1 MGQFALS
8 QSVPRTEDPRLL
20 RGRGRYASDFFL
32 PQIAHAVFVRS
43 PHAHARIASIDVRAA
58 QQMPGVL
65 AVLTGAEWLDEGFGD
80 VPPGYPRK
88 RRDGSPLFQPPRPAL
103 VPDRARMVGDPIA
116 MVVAETVD
124 AAKDAAERVAV
135 VYEPLPALVDPTR
148 ARASGA
154 PVLHDDCPDNESF
167 FFAAGDAKAVE
178 AAFAKAA
185 HVTRLRLRINRVTAN
200 TMEPRACI
208 GHYAAAEDR
217 YTLYGGTQ
225 RAWGLRH
232 SLAEH
237 VFKVPEHKVRVVTG
251 DIGGSFGMKTGSYP
265 EYLSCLWASARI
277 GRPVKW
283 VCERSEGHLSDS
295 HDRDQATEAALA
307 LDAEGHFLAMRFHNV
322 CSVGAYLGAGAPV
335 SPSNHLGG
343 LAGLYATPAIYVEAS
358 AVFTNTAPIG
368 PYRGAGRPEATYVLE
383 RLIDTAA
390 REMGFD
396 RAEIRRRNLIPPGA
410 MPFKTGLTFTYDC
423 GEFERNMNQALNT
436 ADYAGFEARHAAAA
450 ARGKLRGLGIANFVE
465 QTGQADGE
473 VVSLKFDA
481 AGCLTV
487 AAGSIPQ
494 GQGHETM
501 YKVILS
507 DRLGID
513 ADDIRV
519 VTGDTD
525 AVPYGWGTYSSRSA
539 ALGSAAAVV
548 AADKVVDKAR
558 LTAAHLLEV
567 APADVEFHTGAF
579 RVAGTDRTVGLKDV
593 VRATFDPRRQ
603 APGVELGLFET
614 GVFHPHPP
622 TPTFPNGCQ
631 VCEVEIDPDT
641 GRTEILRY
649 CVVDDVGTVINK
661 LTLEG
666 QIHGGIGQGVGQAF
680 SEAMIYDENGQL
692 LTGSF
697 LDYGMP
703 RADDMCAFECANN
716 PVPTKKNPLGV
727 KGAGEAGNVGALAC
741 IMNAVVDALAPLG
754 ITHID
759 MPATPEKV
767 WRAIRTARAGSKGE
781 LQ

>member
-20 RGRGRYASDFFL
+20 RGGGRYAADFFL
-32 PQIAHAVFVRS
+32 PHLAHAVFVRS
-43 PHAHARIASIDVRAA
+43 PHAHARIRSVDLRAA
-58 QQMPGVL
+58 QQIPGVL
-65 AVLTGAEWLDEGFGD
+65 AVLTGQDWVKEGYGD
-80 VPPGYPRK
+80 APPGYPRN
-88 RRDGSPLFQPPRPAL
+88 RRDGSPLFQPARPAL
-103 VPDRARMVGDPIA
+103 VADRVRMVGDPIA
-116 MVVAETVD
+116 MVIADTLD
-124 AAKDAAERVAV
+124 AAKDAAERVV
-135 VYEPLPALVDPTR
+135 VEYEPLPVLVDAAR
-148 ARASGA
+148 ARESGA
-154 PVLHDDCPDNESF
+154 PVLHEECPDNESF
-167 FFAAGDAKAVE
+167 FFTAGNARAVE
-178 AAFAKAA
+178 AGFTEAA
-185 HVTRLRLRINRVTAN
+185 HVTSLRLRINRVTAN

-208 GHYAAAEDR
+208 GEYSETEGR

-237 VFKVPEHKVRVVTG
+237 VFKVPEHKIRVLTG
-251 DIGGSFGMKTGSYP
+251 DVGGSFGMKSGAYP
-265 EYLSCLWASARI
+265 EYLACLWASAHV

-295 HDRDQATEAALA
+295 HDRDQTTEASLA
-307 LDAEGHFLAMRFHNV
+307 LDADGRFLAMRFENV
-322 CSVGAYLGAGAPV
+322 CGVGAYLGAGAPV

-343 LAGLYATPAIYVEAS
+343 LAGLYTTPAIYVEAS
-358 AVFTNTAPIG
+358 AVFTNTTPIG

-390 REMGFD
+390 REMGLD
-396 RAEIRRRNLIPPGA
+396 RAEIRKRNLIPPEA

-423 GEFERNMNQALNT
+423 GDFPRNMNQALAR
-436 ADYAGFEARHAAAA
+436 ADYTGFEARRAEAA
-450 ARGKLRGLGIANFVE
+450 ARGRLRGIGIANFVE

-473 VVSLKFDA
+473 VVSLKFDP
-481 AGCLTV
+481 AGGVTV
-487 AAGSIPQ
+487 AVGSIPH

-501 YKVILS
+501 YKVIIS

-513 ADDIRV
+513 ADDIRI

-525 AVPYGWGTYSSRSA
+525 AIPYGWGTYSSRSG

-548 AADKVVDKAR
+548 ASDKVISKAR
-558 LTAAHLLEV
+558 MTAAHLLE
-567 APADVEFHTGAF
+567 AAEADIEFKSGLFH
-579 RVAGTDRTVGLKDV
+579 VVGTDRAITLKAV
-593 VRATFDPRRQ
+593 ARASFDPRKQ
-603 APGVELGLFET
+603 APGLELGLFET

-631 VCEVEIDPDT
+631 ICELEIDPET
-641 GRTEILRY
+641 GRTEIARY

-666 QIHGGIGQGVGQAF
+666 QIHGGIGQGIGQAF
-680 SEAMIYDENGQL
+680 SEAIIYDENGQL
-692 LTGSF
+692 LSGSF

-703 RADDMCAFECANN
+703 RADNMCSFECANN

-754 ITHID
+754 IVHID
-759 MPATPEKV
+759 MPATPEKI
-767 WRAIRTARAGSKGE
+767 WRAIASTRSTS
-781 LQ
+781 

>member
-8 QSVPRTEDPRLL
+8 QSVQRTEDPRLL
-20 RGRGRYASDFFL
+20 RGAGCYAADFSL
-32 PQIAHAVFVRS
+32 PQMAHAIFVRS
-43 PHAHARIASIDVRAA
+43 PYAHAHIRTIDVRAA

-65 AVLTGAEWLDEGFGD
+65 AVLTGADWLEQDFGD
-80 VPPGYPRK
+80 VPPGYPRT

-103 VPDRARMVGDPIA
+103 VYDRTRMVGDPVA
-116 MVVAETVD
+116 MIVAETVD
-124 AAKDAAERVAV
+124 IAKDAAERVVAE
-135 VYEPLPALVDPTR
+135 YEPLPVLVDPTR
-148 ARASGA
+148 ARSPGA
-154 PVLHDDCPDNESF
+154 PVLHADCSDNESF
-167 FFAAGDAKAVE
+167 FFSAGDRAAVE
-178 AAFAKAA
+178 TAFAKPA

-208 GHYAAAEDR
+208 GHYAAAEGR

-232 SLAEH
+232 NLAEH

-265 EYLSCLWASARI
+265 EYLACLWASARI
-277 GRPVKW
+277 SRPVKW

-307 LDAEGHFLAMRFHNV
+307 LDAEGRFLAMRFDNV
-322 CSVGAYLGAGAPV
+322 CGVGAYLGAGAPV

-343 LAGLYATPAIYVEAS
+343 LAGLYTTPAIYVEAS

-383 RLIDTAA
+383 RLIDAAA
-390 REMGFD
+390 REMKID
-396 RAEIRRRNLIPPGA
+396 RAEIRRRNLIPPEA

-423 GEFERNMNQALNT
+423 GEFRRNMDQALAT
-436 ADYAGFEARHAAAA
+436 ADYAGFAARRAEAA
-450 ARGKLRGLGIANFVE
+450 ARGRLRGLGIANFVE

-487 AAGSIPQ
+487 AVGSIPQ

-507 DRLGID
+507 DRLGFD

-519 VTGDTD
+519 AVGDTD

-539 ALGSAAAVV
+539 ALGSAAAVI
-548 AADKVVDKAR
+548 AADKVVNKAR
-558 LTAAHLLEV
+558 NTAAHLLE
-567 APADVEFHTGAF
+567 AAAADIEFRAGAF
-579 RVAGTDRTVGLKDV
+579 RIAGTDRAVSLKEV
-593 VRATFDPRRQ
+593 ARASFDPRRA

-631 VCEVEIDPDT
+631 VSEVEIDPDT
-641 GRTEILRY
+641 GRTEIVRY

-680 SEAMIYDENGQL
+680 SEAIIYDEDGQL

-716 PVPTKKNPLGV
+716 PVPTRKNPLGV

-767 WRAIRTARAGSKGE
+767 WQAIQAARAGSE
-781 LQ
+781 MEPL

>member
-8 QSVPRTEDPRLL
+8 QSIPRTEDPRLL
-20 RGRGRYASDFFL
+20 RGGGRYAADFAL
-32 PQIAHAVFVRS
+32 PHMAHAVFVRS
-43 PHAHARIASIDVRAA
+43 PHAHARITGIDVRAA

-65 AVLTGAEWLDEGFGD
+65 AVLTGQDWREEGFGD
-80 VPPGYPRK
+80 APPGYPRT
-88 RRDGSPLFQPPRPAL
+88 RRDGSPLFQPLRPAL
-103 VPDRARMVGDPIA
+103 VRDRARMVGDPIA
-116 MVVAETVD
+116 MVVAETLD
-124 AAKDAAERVAV
+124 AARDAAERVV
-135 VYEPLPALVDPTR
+135 IEYEPLPVLTDATR

-154 PVLHDDCPDNESF
+154 PMLHEGCSDNESF
-167 FFAAGDAKAVE
+167 FFKAGDARAVE

-200 TMEPRACI
+200 TMEPRACV
-208 GHYAAAEDR
+208 GHYVPAEDR

-232 SLAEH
+232 NLAEH

-251 DIGGSFGMKTGSYP
+251 DIGGSFGMKTGGYP
-265 EYLSCLWASARI
+265 EYLACLWASARVR
-277 GRPVKW
+277 RPVKW

-295 HDRDQATEAALA
+295 HDRDQTTEAALA
-307 LDAEGHFLAMRFHNV
+307 LDAEGRFLAMRFDNV
-322 CSVGAYLGAGAPV
+322 CGVGAYLGAGAPV

-343 LAGLYATPAIYVEAS
+343 LAGLYTTPAIYVEAS

-390 REMGFD
+390 REIGLD
-396 RAEIRRRNLIPPGA
+396 RAEIRRRNLIPSQA

-423 GEFERNMNQALNT
+423 GDFPRNMSQALAT
-436 ADYAGFEARHAAAA
+436 ADYAGFETRRAAAA
-450 ARGKLRGLGIANFVE
+450 ARGRLRGIGIANFVE

-481 AGCLTV
+481 AGCVTV
-487 AAGSIPQ
+487 AVGSIPQ

-501 YKVILS
+501 YKVIIS

-525 AVPYGWGTYSSRSA
+525 AIPYGWGTYSSRSA

-548 AADKVVDKAR
+548 ASDKVIAKAR
-558 LTAAHLLEV
+558 LTAAHLLE
-567 APADVEFHTGAF
+567 AADADIEFKAGAF
-579 RVAGTDRTVGLKDV
+579 RVAGTDRTIALKDV
-593 VRATFDPRRQ
+593 VRASFDPRRQ

-631 VCEVEIDPDT
+631 VCEVEIDPGT
-641 GRTEILRY
+641 GRAEIVRY

-680 SEAMIYDENGQL
+680 SEAIVYDENGQL
-692 LTGSF
+692 LSGSF

-703 RADDMCAFECANN
+703 RADNMCAFECANN
-716 PVPTKKNPLGV
+716 PVPTKNNPLGV

-767 WRAIRTARAGSKGE
+767 WRAIKTARAPA
-781 LQ
+781 

>member
-20 RGRGRYASDFFL
+20 RGEGRYAADFLL
-32 PQIAHAVFVRS
+32 PQMAHAVFVRS
-43 PHAHARIASIDVRAA
+43 PHAHARIASIDIRAA
-58 QQMPGVL
+58 QQMAGVL
-65 AVLTGAEWLDEGFGD
+65 GVLTGADWVAEGLGD
-80 VPPGYPRK
+80 LPPGYPRT
-88 RRDGSPLFQPPRPAL
+88 RRNGSPLFQPPRPAL
-103 VPDRARMVGDPIA
+103 VPDRARMVGDPVA
-116 MVVAETVD
+116 MVIAESVA
-124 AAKDAAERVAV
+124 AAKDAAERVLV
-135 VYEPLPALVDPTR
+135 EYEALRVLIDPTL
-148 ARASGA
+148 ARSSGA
-154 PVLHDDCPDNESF
+154 PRLHDDCPDNESF
-167 FFAAGDAKAVE
+167 FFTAGDVKAVE
-178 AAFAKAA
+178 SAFAKAA
-185 HVTRLRLRINRVTAN
+185 HITRLRLRINRVTAN
-200 TMEPRACI
+200 TMEPRACV
-208 GHYAAAEDR
+208 GHYASADGR

-232 SLAEH
+232 NLAEN
-237 VFKVPEHKVRVVTG
+237 VFKVPEHRVRVVTG

-265 EYLSCLWASARI
+265 EYLACLWASARI

-295 HDRDQATEAALA
+295 HDRDQVTEAALA
-307 LDAEGHFLAMRFHNV
+307 LDSDGHFLGMRFSNI

-343 LAGLYATPAIYVEAS
+343 LAGLYTTPAIYVEAS

-390 REMGFD
+390 REMGID
-396 RAEIRRRNLIPPGA
+396 RAEIRRRNLIPPDS

-423 GEFERNMNQALNT
+423 GEFERNMNQALAT
-436 ADYAGFEARHAAAA
+436 ADYAGFEARRAEAA
-450 ARGKLRGLGIANFVE
+450 ARGRLRGLGIANFVE
-465 QTGQADGE
+465 QTGQAEGE

-481 AGCLTV
+481 GGCLTV
-487 AAGSIPQ
+487 AAGSLPQ

-507 DRLGID
+507 DRLGMD
-513 ADDIRV
+513 ADDIRI

-525 AVPYGWGTYSSRSA
+525 AVPYGWGTFSSRSA
-539 ALGSAAAVV
+539 ALGSAAAVI
-548 AADKVVDKAR
+548 AADKVIEKAR
-558 LTAAHLLEV
+558 RTAAHMLE
-567 APADVEFHTGAF
+567 AAEADVEFRAGHF
-579 RVAGTDRTVGLKDV
+579 QVAGTDRSLPFKDV
-593 VRATFDPRRQ
+593 VRATFDPRRL
-603 APGVELGLFET
+603 APGTELGLFET

-641 GRTEILRY
+641 GRTEIARY

-680 SEAMIYDENGQL
+680 SEGMIYDEHGQL

-703 RADDMCAFECANN
+703 RADNMCQFECANN

-727 KGAGEAGNVGALAC
+727 KGAGEAGNVGALGC
-741 IMNAVVDALAPLG
+741 IMNAVIDALSPLG
-754 ITHID
+754 ITHVD

-767 WRAIRTARAGSKGE
+767 WRAIARARAAGAR
-781 LQ
+781 